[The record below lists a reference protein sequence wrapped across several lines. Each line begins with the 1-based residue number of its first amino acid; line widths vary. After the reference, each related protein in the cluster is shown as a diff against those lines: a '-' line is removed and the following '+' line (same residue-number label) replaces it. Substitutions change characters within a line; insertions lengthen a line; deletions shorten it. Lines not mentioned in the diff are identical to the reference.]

1 MHVPA
6 AVAGLI
12 LLSGLVGP
20 AIGDSAGGDPDAL
33 AAAFDLVRSTEAATG
48 RETLKGPGVCAV
60 YAPGLSV
67 ALVNGERVELSTPVS
82 IARGRTLLPPELA
95 ERIRRLAA
103 PRTAATPKPAARRI
117 GFKLMLDPGHGGMH
131 TGGKSRDGRL
141 MEKDVVLDVCLRL
154 RPLLEDMGIEVV
166 MTRTTDVHF
175 SEDVDDDLMRRVAL
189 ANRARPD
196 FFLSV
201 HSNWVPGAE
210 PRGFEIY
217 VARHLEAG
225 REGSRRMADEIRAQF
240 RRHLDTEDR
249 GIKEAGFKV
258 IRLTDAPAALVELE
272 FLSNPRGARELG
284 DPAHRQR
291 LSELLAEAVR
301 RYATRR

>member
-1 MHVPA
+1 MHAA
-6 AVAGLI
+6 AVAGLV

-20 AIGDSAGGDPDAL
+20 SAGFGGDPDAL
-33 AAAFDLVRSTEAATG
+33 VAEYDLSRFPEAATG
-48 RETLKGPGVCAV
+48 RETLRGPGITAV

-67 ALVNGERVELSTPVS
+67 ALVNGERVVLASPVS
-82 IARGRTLLPPELA
+82 LVRGRLLLPSDLT
-95 ERIRRLAA
+95 ERIRRLASPRRREA
-103 PRTAATPKPAARRI
+103 PRPAARRL
-117 GFKLMLDPGHGGMH
+117 GASFKIVLDPGHGGMH
-131 TGGKSRDGRL
+131 TGGKSRDGGL

-154 RPLLEDMGIEVV
+154 RPLLEEMGAQVV
-166 MTRTTDVHF
+166 MTRTADVHF
-175 SEDVDDDLMRRVAL
+175 AEDVDDDLMRRVAI
-189 ANRARPD
+189 ANRERPD

-201 HSNWVPGAE
+201 HSNWVPGADA
-210 PRGFEIY
+210 RGFEVY
-217 VARHLEAG
+217 VARHLEPG

-272 FLSNPRGARELG
+272 FLSNARGARELG
-284 DPAHRQR
+284 DPAHRQK

-301 RYATRR
+301 RYASRR